1 MGSYQKF
8 WELKLLKNIVAIR
21 RKIDAI
27 DERLVLLL
35 KNRIQLCKDIGE
47 VKRELGAPVKDRRR
61 EDEVYLH
68 VMAKALECGLDP
80 QKVEGIFKEIIAL
93 SVFVQGAE

>member
-1 MGSYQKF
+1 M
-8 WELKLLKNIVAIR
+8 KNIVTIR

-27 DERLVLLL
+27 DEKIVLLL
-35 KNRIQLCKDIGE
+35 KERMDLCKDIGE
-47 VKRELGAPVKDRRR
+47 VKRELGISVKDRRR

-68 VMAKALECGLDP
+68 IMSKALESGLDP
-80 QKVEGIFKEIIAL
+80 QKVESIFKEIIAL